1 MIEMDFSNQVQG
13 GSGDLYEFILGIWA
27 TDNRADSICKLHY
40 KYSITGEWGR
50 TSVYQIV
57 GPVRAARSA
66 VYDRLHP

>member
-1 MIEMDFSNQVQG
+1 MIEMHLSNQVQG

-40 KYSITGEWGR
+40 KYFVTGECGR